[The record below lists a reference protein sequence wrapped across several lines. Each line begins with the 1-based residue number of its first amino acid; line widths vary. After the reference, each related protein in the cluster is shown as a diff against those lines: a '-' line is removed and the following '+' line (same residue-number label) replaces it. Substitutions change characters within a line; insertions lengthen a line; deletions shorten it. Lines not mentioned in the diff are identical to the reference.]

1 MNSQSNSMRGL
12 LIFSAIVVG
21 LMFAIAAWAWVQIPP
36 GTEVP
41 VHWNAS
47 FEADRYGSKAE
58 GLLLF
63 PVVTGLVALLLAAVP
78 RLDPKGE
85 NIRRSMPAYRALW
98 ITLMVFFFLMY
109 VIMVASIFGRAPN
122 AFQLIPV
129 GIGVLFI
136 ILGNYMGKIRPNYM
150 FGVRTPWTLASDL
163 AWNKTHR
170 LAGWLFVLLG
180 LLTILSTFAA
190 NETLWLW
197 VLMGGVLGLLV
208 ISTVY
213 SYTVWKDD
221 PARLSAGFKD
231 NDSLKDG

>member
-1 MNSQSNSMRGL
+1 MNNQSNSVRGL

-21 LMFAIAAWAWVQIPP
+21 LMFAIAAWAWVQIPA
-36 GTEVP
+36 GTQVP
-41 VHWNAS
+41 IHWNAS
-47 FEADRYGSKAE
+47 FEPDGYGSKAV
-58 GLLLF
+58 GLLLM
-63 PVVTGLVALLLAAVP
+63 PAITGLIALLLAAIP

-98 ITLMVFFFLMY
+98 IALMIFFFLMY
-109 VIMVASIFGRAPN
+109 VAMVASIFGRAPN

-150 FGVRTPWTLASDL
+150 FGVRTPWTLSSDL

-197 VLMGGVLGLLV
+197 VMLGGVLVMLV
-208 ISTVY
+208 VVTVY
-213 SYTVWKDD
+213 SYKVWKDD
-221 PARLSAGFKD
+221 PGHLPAGFNN